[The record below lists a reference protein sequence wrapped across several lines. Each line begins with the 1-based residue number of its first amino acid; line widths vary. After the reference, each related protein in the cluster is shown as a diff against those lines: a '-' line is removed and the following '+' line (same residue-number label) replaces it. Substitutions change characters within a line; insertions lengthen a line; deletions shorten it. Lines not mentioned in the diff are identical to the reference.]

1 MKRFLEL
8 VWVRIRK
15 YFKHPL
21 EDLRQANPIV
31 PGRLYSNFGYI
42 CKAVPYTGEERRII
56 ASSVEELPDDLQA
69 AAQKWESV
77 PNHCLLCDFQKKG
90 VPCPL
95 YNILS
100 DGRTV
105 CEVYKYFIIKN
116 SKV

>member
-8 VWVRIRK
+8 IWVRIRK

-21 EDLRQANPIV
+21 EDLRQAKPIV

-42 CKAVPYTGEERRII
+42 VKAVPYTKEELRII
-56 ASSVEELPDDLQA
+56 NSSTEELPDNLQA
-69 AAQKWESV
+69 AAAKWENV
-77 PNHCLLCDFQKKG
+77 PNHCLLCDLQAKG
-90 VPCPL
+90 VPCPF
-95 YNILS
+95 YNVLG

-105 CEVYKYFIIKN
+105 CEVYKYVIIKN